1 LLSLAVCATYNVPEP
16 WKGRLVAGQSGSE
29 VFLGIHMG
37 KPEKDVTLGLSS
49 SAVKKGASVFPMEKT
64 AFGSLMRTVGP
75 EAIFMV
81 PAAKS
86 RDSMKP
92 LLRPSKN

>member
-1 LLSLAVCATYNVPEP
+1 LL
-16 WKGRLVAGQSGSE
+16 AGQSESE
-29 VFLGIHMG
+29 VFLGMHIG

-49 SAVKKGASVFPMEKT
+49 SAVKKGASVFPIEKT
-64 AFGSLMRTVGP
+64 ALGSLIRTVGP

>member
-1 LLSLAVCATYNVPEP
+1 MH
-16 WKGRLVAGQSGSE
+16 
-29 VFLGIHMG
+29 IG

-49 SAVKKGASVFPMEKT
+49 SAVKKGASVFLIEKT
-64 AFGSLMRTVGP
+64 ALGSLIRTVGP